1 MLGGGGGGGGHI
13 GKCLCIIVCRRLLN
27 ENQMHIPE
35 EALLPVFFLCVVF
48 FFNLRPCRA
57 TNAKRSLRIFTTLA
71 AHKFCNVCSDK
82 PVKKRWHA
90 KTPTIESLPVNG
102 GEHAHV
108 HRPAN
113 GLLSEYKNV

>member
-1 MLGGGGGGGGHI
+1 MCWGGGHI

-27 ENQMHIPE
+27 END
-35 EALLPVFFLCVVF
+35 LFFVFLF
-48 FFNLRPCRA
+48 FHCRA
-57 TNAKRSLRIFTTLA
+57 TNAKRSLRIFATLA

-82 PVKKRWHA
+82 PVQKRWHA
-90 KTPTIESLPVNG
+90 KAPTIESLPVNG

>member
-1 MLGGGGGGGGHI
+1 MCVGGGHI
-13 GKCLCIIVCRRLLN
+13 GKCLCIIVCRQLLN
-27 ENQMHIPE
+27 ENQMRIPE
-35 EALLPVFFLCVVF
+35 EALLPGFLCVFFL
-48 FFNLRPCRA
+48 NLKHCRA
-57 TNAKRSLRIFTTLA
+57 TNAKRSLRIFATLA

-82 PVKKRWHA
+82 PVQKRWHA
-90 KTPTIESLPVNG
+90 KAPTIESLPVNG